1 MCRILTNIV
10 IYHWFVVVLQQLL
23 AYLGMICTQRDPEN
37 GIIRWYYLGQ

>member
-23 AYLGMICTQRDPEN
+23 AYEWSVHNETQKI